1 MSFLTPPIVFSKP
14 SPTPRAMFVPTWS
27 ENTFDGELMPS
38 KPFTPLTMPLKKP
51 FTLSVIHPIMEEIP
65 LQMPSTM
72 LLPMLTIPLI
82 SAPMPLTIAEMI
94 CGNCATSCGMA

>member
-1 MSFLTPPIVFSKP
+1 M
-14 SPTPRAMFVPTWS
+14 
-27 ENTFDGELMPS
+27 DGLWMPS

-51 FTLSVIHPIMEEIP
+51 LTLSVIQPIMDEIP
-65 LQMPSTM
+65 CQIPCTM
-72 LLPMLTIPLI
+72 LLPTLTIPLI